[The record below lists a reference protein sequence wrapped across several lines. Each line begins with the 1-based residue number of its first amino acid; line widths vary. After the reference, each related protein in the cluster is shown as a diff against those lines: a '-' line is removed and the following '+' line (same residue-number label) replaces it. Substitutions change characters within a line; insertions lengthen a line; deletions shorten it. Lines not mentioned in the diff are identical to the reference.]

1 MKIILITATL
11 FLFNNFDKKHY
22 NSINIKELNQN
33 IEYQLTENDYKII
46 LIEILNYKNLN
57 QYFHNRQVKIYS
69 EELNIKPEIKLLY
82 QNKPV
87 IITNEMVKSISFK
100 DYLKIKSFNIHNR
113 KVTITIS
120 YEIEGVDG
128 NLTLA
133 KVNNKWKVVTDK
145 ISEI

>member
-82 QNKPV
+82 RNKPV
-87 IITNEMVKSISFK
+87 IITNKKDNSRSFK
-100 DYLKIKSFNIHNR
+100 DYLKIKSFNIHNQ
-113 KVTITIS
+113 KVTITII
-120 YEIEGVDG
+120 YEIEGVVG

-133 KVNNKWKVVTDK
+133 KVNNKWKIVTDK

>member
-1 MKIILITATL
+1 MKIIFIIITL
-11 FLFNNFDKKHY
+11 FLFNNLEEKHY
-22 NSINIKELNQN
+22 NSTYIRGLNQN

-46 LIEILNYKNLN
+46 LIEILNHKNLN

-69 EELNIKPEIKLLY
+69 EELNINPEIKLVFR
-82 QNKPV
+82 NKPI
-87 IITNEMVKSISFK
+87 IITNKKINSKSFK
-100 DYLKIKSFNIHNR
+100 DYLKIKSFSIHNQ

>member
-1 MKIILITATL
+1 MKIIFIIATL
-11 FLFNNFDKKHY
+11 FLFNNLEEKHY
-22 NSINIKELNQN
+22 NSTNNKELNQN
-33 IEYQLTENDYKII
+33 SEYQLTEYDYKMI
-46 LIEILNYKNLN
+46 LIEILNHKNLN

-82 QNKPV
+82 RNKPV
-87 IITNEMVKSISFK
+87 IITNKKDNSRSFK
-100 DYLKIKSFNIHNR
+100 DYLKIKSFYINNQKINISF
-113 KVTITIS
+113 S

-128 NLTLA
+128 NLALA

>member
-1 MKIILITATL
+1 MKIIFIIATL

-22 NSINIKELNQN
+22 NSINIKGLNQN
-33 IEYQLTENDYKII
+33 IEYQLTEDDYKMI
-46 LIEILNYKNLN
+46 LIEILNHKNLN

-120 YEIEGVDG
+120 YEIEGVYG

-133 KVNNKWKVVTDK
+133 KVNNKWKVITDN

>member
-46 LIEILNYKNLN
+46 LIEILNHKNLN
-57 QYFHNRQVKIYS
+57 QYFHDRQVKIYS
-69 EELNIKPEIKLLY
+69 EELNIKPEIKLFFR
-82 QNKPV
+82 NKPV
-87 IITNEMVKSISFK
+87 IITNEIINSKSFK

-113 KVTITIS
+113 KVTITIM
-120 YEIEGVDG
+120 YEIEGVVG

-133 KVNNKWKVVTDK
+133 KVNNKWKVITDN

>member
-82 QNKPV
+82 RNKPV
-87 IITNEMVKSISFK
+87 IITNKKDNSRSFK
-100 DYLKIKSFNIHNR
+100 DYLKIKSFNIHNQ
-113 KVTITIS
+113 KVTITII
-120 YEIEGVDG
+120 YEIEGVVG
-128 NLTLA
+128 NLTLE

>member
-1 MKIILITATL
+1 MKIIFIIATL

-57 QYFHNRQVKIYS
+57 QYFHNRHVKIYS

-120 YEIEGVDG
+120 YEIEGVYG

-133 KVNNKWKVVTDK
+133 KVNNKWKVITDN

>member
-133 KVNNKWKVVTDK
+133 KVNNKWKVITDN

>member
-1 MKIILITATL
+1 M
-11 FLFNNFDKKHY
+11 
-22 NSINIKELNQN
+22 
-33 IEYQLTENDYKII
+33 I
-46 LIEILNYKNLN
+46 LIEILNHKNLN

>member
-82 QNKPV
+82 RNKPV
-87 IITNEMVKSISFK
+87 IITNKKDNSRSFK
-100 DYLKIKSFNIHNR
+100 DYLKIKSFNIHNQ
-113 KVTITIS
+113 KVTITII
-120 YEIEGVDG
+120 YEIEGVVG

>member
-1 MKIILITATL
+1 MKIIFIIATL
-11 FLFNNFDKKHY
+11 FLFNNLEEKHY
-22 NSINIKELNQN
+22 NSTNNKELNQN

-57 QYFHNRQVKIYS
+57 QHFHNRQVKIYS
-69 EELNIKPEIKLLY
+69 EELNIKPEIKLLN

-133 KVNNKWKVVTDK
+133 KVNNKWKVNTDN

>member
-1 MKIILITATL
+1 MKIIFIIATL
-11 FLFNNFDKKHY
+11 FLFNNLEEKHY
-22 NSINIKELNQN
+22 NSTNNKELNQN
-33 IEYQLTENDYKII
+33 SEYQITEDDYKMI
-46 LIEILNYKNLN
+46 LIEILNHKNLN

-82 QNKPV
+82 RNKPV
-87 IITNEMVKSISFK
+87 IITNKKDNSRSFK
-100 DYLKIKSFNIHNR
+100 DYLKIKSFYINNQKINIFF
-113 KVTITIS
+113 S

-128 NLTLA
+128 NLALA